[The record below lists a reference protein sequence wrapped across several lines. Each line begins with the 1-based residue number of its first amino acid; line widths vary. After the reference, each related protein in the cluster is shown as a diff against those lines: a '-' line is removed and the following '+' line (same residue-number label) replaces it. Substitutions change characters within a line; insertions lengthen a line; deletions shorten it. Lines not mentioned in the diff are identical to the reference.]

1 MLLVMGIS
9 FSLSTI
15 IISTNIWCVTI
26 LRYFLRYFLGIL
38 YGNQCYLS
46 LCCNTKLFNI
56 FLIDGV
62 GNTQLTSNLLGVG

>member
-26 LRYFLRYFLGIL
+26 LRYFLGIL